1 MADAAE
7 RFGRY
12 EVRGVLGRGGFATV
26 YRAHDPLL
34 GRDVALKALLPA
46 LCAEPEDRARFL
58 TEARALAR
66 LRHPHIVA
74 VYDVGEAAGRPFFTM
89 QLVEGETLAALLKR
103 RGWLEPSEL
112 LPVLE
117 QIGDALDYVH
127 RAGLVHRDLKP
138 ENIMLERSAA
148 LPAPP
153 HVLLMDFGVVLSQ
166 RGERLTQPGV
176 GLGTPGYVAPEQIE
190 GGDVGPAA
198 DIYALGALT
207 YEALAGAP

>member
-74 VYDVGEAAGRPFFTM
+74 VYDVGEAAGRPFF
-89 QLVEGETLAALLKR
+89 
-103 RGWLEPSEL
+103 PCSS
-112 LPVLE
+112 
-117 QIGDALDYVH
+117 
-127 RAGLVHRDLKP
+127 
-138 ENIMLERSAA
+138 RSATRSTTST
-148 LPAPP
+148 
-153 HVLLMDFGVVLSQ
+153 V
-166 RGERLTQPGV
+166 PGWC
-176 GLGTPGYVAPEQIE
+176 TA
-190 GGDVGPAA
+190 
-198 DIYALGALT
+198 T
-207 YEALAGAP
+207 